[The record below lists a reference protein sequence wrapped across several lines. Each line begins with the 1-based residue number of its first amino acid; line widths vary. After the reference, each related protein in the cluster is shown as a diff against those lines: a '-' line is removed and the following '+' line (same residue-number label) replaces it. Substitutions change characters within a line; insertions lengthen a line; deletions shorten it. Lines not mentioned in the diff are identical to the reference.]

1 MILVNLKLKQLQSNL
16 VSHTSHTFIV
26 FKLQKISTV
35 LRDDRFCYFQIFFWC
50 KAARILRG
58 GGGFLD
64 FFALYKCVCVC
75 KCSFVLFNPLWATYN
90 KTKQNVSLHY
100 LVFRRFYVHK
110 CVYPL
115 LRKLILL
122 ISTSFLCLCRAFI
135 HQSAVIM
142 HLPANIGKPHLNFSY
157 QRFCCMK
164 MDLLLYTVTIKS

>member
-50 KAARILRG
+50 KVARILR

-110 CVYPL
+110 WV
-115 LRKLILL
+115 
-122 ISTSFLCLCRAFI
+122 SSFEKAYF
-135 HQSAVIM
+135 
-142 HLPANIGKPHLNFSY
+142 ANIHLFPLSVQSIY
-157 QRFCCMK
+157 PSKRSHHAPSCK
-164 MDLLLYTVTIKS
+164 HW